1 MQETPPSMPPDGAVA
16 PSSRPDQQ
24 AIDFAHE
31 VFECA
36 RRGDAVMLGRL
47 IDKGLPPNLRNDK
60 GDSLVM
66 LASYH
71 GHAEAVRVLL
81 SKQADPNLA
90 NDNGQ
95 LPIAGAAF
103 KGYRDVIETLLAHGA
118 KVDGASAD
126 GRTALIMAA
135 MFNRT
140 EIVDLLIA
148 HGANPDATDA
158 NGVTALD
165 AARRMGAPATEA
177 QLAARRA
184 GTAEGDAAPGVSG
197 AAPDAAA
204 PMGQA

>member
-1 MQETPPSMPPDGAVA
+1 MQENHPSTPPAGAVA
-16 PSSRPDQQ
+16 PSSGPDQQ
-24 AIDFAHE
+24 AIEFAHQ

-81 SKQADPNLA
+81 SKQADPNLS

-103 KGYRDVIETLLAHGA
+103 KGYRDVIEALLANGA
-118 KVDGASAD
+118 EVDGASAD
-126 GRTALIMAA
+126 GRTALMMAA

-177 QLAARRA
+177 QLAARLTGNGKDDPA
-184 GTAEGDAAPGVSG
+184 SGPG
-197 AAPDAAA
+197 AAAA
-204 PMGQA
+204 PKDPA